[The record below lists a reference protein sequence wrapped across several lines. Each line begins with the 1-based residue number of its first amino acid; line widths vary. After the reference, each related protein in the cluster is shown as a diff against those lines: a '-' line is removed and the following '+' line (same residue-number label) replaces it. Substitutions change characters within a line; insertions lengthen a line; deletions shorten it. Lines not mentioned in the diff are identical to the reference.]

1 MRMTVD
7 FVHKTSKDLRLLQ
20 IISHYCPGH
29 AGSCKE
35 VAIFDRTGKSTLD
48 PDLNQIIVTRHP
60 VWNILTPIKLFPFG
74 INILHVK
81 NIFEQHP
88 RHNYQIWPI
97 NCYTVY
103 RRWFAVCLVLEF
115 HRPITRLIFLLS
127 YPLYVLNLLVIS
139 CNRHYFRKIYSMLIR
154 IQEVRS
160 FLHLSCFSMIRELVK
175 GGNVFLP

>member
-60 VWNILTPIKLFPFG
+60 V
-74 INILHVK
+74 
-81 NIFEQHP
+81 
-88 RHNYQIWPI
+88 
-97 NCYTVY
+97 
-103 RRWFAVCLVLEF
+103 
-115 HRPITRLIFLLS
+115 
-127 YPLYVLNLLVIS
+127 
-139 CNRHYFRKIYSMLIR
+139 
-154 IQEVRS
+154 
-160 FLHLSCFSMIRELVK
+160 
-175 GGNVFLP
+175 

>member
-1 MRMTVD
+1 MQGGRHIWQNRQMCVR
-7 FVHKTSKDLRLLQ
+7 FWLTSHSSNQAYNVKYTYPDQTFSLRDQYPSRQKYL
-20 IISHYCPGH
+20 
-29 AGSCKE
+29 
-35 VAIFDRTGKSTLD
+35 RT
-48 PDLNQIIVTRHP
+48 
-60 VWNILTPIKLFPFG
+60 TPP
-74 INILHVK
+74 
-81 NIFEQHP
+81 P
-88 RHNYQIWPI
+88 YYQIWPI

-103 RRWFAVCLVLEF
+103 RRRFAVCLVLEF

-127 YPLYVLNLLVIS
+127 YPLNVLNLLVIS